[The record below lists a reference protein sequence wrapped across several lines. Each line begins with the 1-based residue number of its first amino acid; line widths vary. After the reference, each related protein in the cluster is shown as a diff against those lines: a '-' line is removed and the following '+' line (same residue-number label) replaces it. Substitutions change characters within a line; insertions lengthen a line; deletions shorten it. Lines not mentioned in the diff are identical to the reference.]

1 MRERKNYLKY
11 YDKKIAELEKEESGQ
26 PFPSMERLKYENR
39 RLNVQNFDRLGG
51 HNFQNVRERIEWV
64 GSYDYELRKAITYKE
79 NLLTALTTME
89 DFTNYHILFEK
100 IEKMNAKDVYN
111 FIKKSDVLKDIF
123 QWYQADEQGL
133 QYGAFNS
140 REEIFNYAIFEELNI
155 SI

>member
-79 NLLTALTTME
+79 NLLTASVT
-89 DFTNYHILFEK
+89 
-100 IEKMNAKDVYN
+100 
-111 FIKKSDVLKDIF
+111 
-123 QWYQADEQGL
+123 
-133 QYGAFNS
+133 
-140 REEIFNYAIFEELNI
+140 
-155 SI
+155 